1 MADVVTSKVKVGKPG
16 LEAPKADTVKIES
29 PKVEATVEL
38 PKFDIPKFEMPK
50 FDIPKFD
57 IPAMEMP
64 AAIREIAEKT
74 LTQAKTGYDKIRA
87 AAEDT
92 TGMMETTYA
101 NASKGTTDYGLAVL
115 EQARANTN
123 SAFDYFAKLMT
134 VKSVAEAVEL
144 TTAQA
149 RQQFET
155 STEQAKEL
163 TALVQKLAQD
173 TTEPLKSGLTSAFN
187 KAA

>member
-1 MADVVTSKVKVGKPG
+1 MGNRLSKIATRTGDNGTTG
-16 LEAPKADTVKIES
+16 LGDGSRVSKDSLRVHAMGNVDELNSHIGLLLCE
-29 PKVEATVEL
+29 EL
-38 PKFDIPKFEMPK
+38 P
-50 FDIPKFD
+50 
-57 IPAMEMP
+57 
-64 AAIREIAEKT
+64 AALREIAEKT

-101 NASKGTTDYGLAVL
+101 NASKGSADYGLAML

-134 VKSVAEAVEL
+134 VKSVAEAVEV
-144 TTAQA
+144 TTAHA

-155 STEQAKEL
+155 STEQVKEL
-163 TALVQKLAQD
+163 TALAQKLAQD
-173 TTEPLKSGLTSAFN
+173 TAEPLKSGLTSAFN